1 MDETDETDQ
10 KDGID
15 EIMARKDKGHFAAKH
30 PGESVKKEVAELLKK
45 KKTDGAMTCP
55 LAFQAADELN
65 LTPAE
70 IGRAIDLLEIPI
82 SKCQLGLFGFTPVSR
97 IIQPAESVPEDLEAA
112 IRKALTDGRLSC
124 ADAFRIAGEF
134 KLAKIRVSSACE
146 KLKIKISACQLG
158 AF

>member
-1 MDETDETDQ
+1 
-10 KDGID
+10 
-15 EIMARKDKGHFAAKH
+15 MARKDKGHFASKH
-30 PGESVKKEVAELLKK
+30 PGASVKKEVAELLKK
-45 KKTDGAMTCP
+45 ARTDGALTCP
-55 LAFQAADELN
+55 LAFQAASELN

-70 IGRAIDLLEIPI
+70 IGQAIDLLEIPL
-82 SKCQLGLFGFTPVSR
+82 SKCQLGLFGYTPVSR

-112 IRKALTDGRLSC
+112 IRKALSDGRLPC
-124 ADAFRIAGEF
+124 AEAFRIAKEF

>member
-1 MDETDETDQ
+1 
-10 KDGID
+10 
-15 EIMARKDKGHFAAKH
+15 MARKDKGHFATKH
-30 PGESVKKEVAELLKK
+30 PGASVKKEVAELLKK
-45 KKTDGAMTCP
+45 TKVDGAMTCP
-55 LAFQAADELN
+55 LAFQAASELS

-70 IGRAIDLLEIPI
+70 IGQAIDLLEIPL
-82 SKCQLGLFGFTPVSR
+82 SKCQLGLFGYTPVSR

-112 IRKALTDGRLSC
+112 IRKALADGRLPC
-124 ADAFRIAGEF
+124 AEAFRIAKEF